1 MKILVA
7 LAVLAW
13 STAAIAQEEPE
24 VVYKRFT
31 IVVFGDDTVD
41 GRLDKAD
48 LGYIESRKDV
58 RHESLI
64 QPRASFHNEIRWS
77 VRSF

>member
-1 MKILVA
+1 MRILVA

-13 STAAIAQEEPE
+13 SMSAVAEEPE
-24 VVYKRFT
+24 VIYKRHT
-31 IVVFGDDTVD
+31 VVVFGDDTVD

-64 QPRASFHNEIRWS
+64 QPRASFRAEILRS
-77 VRSF
+77 VRGF